1 MTRILVTGASGFLGR
16 HLLPRLSSAYP
27 SAAVVGVR
35 RSDYDLMVLADVER
49 MFADHHPDV
58 VVHLAAYSGGIGANR
73 SYPGDF
79 YYRNTILTAHVFD
92 AAARLGVRKL
102 IYTMGGCSYPAT
114 ATSPIGEGQMWAGYP
129 QAESAAYS
137 TAKKMG
143 LVASA
148 AYRQQHGLN
157 SVVLVPGNAYG
168 EFDNFKTQDAHV
180 IPAMIRRFYE
190 AKIASAPAV
199 TLWGT
204 GSPERDFV
212 YAGDVAEAIAYFV
225 ERYDSSDPVNL
236 SSGTR
241 ISIRELAGAV
251 KAAVG
256 YTGDILWDSTKPD
269 GQRTKIFDVSRMKS
283 LGLGC
288 GTSLQSGL
296 QRTVRWFESNYHTG
310 GDGIRL

>member
-27 SAAVVGVR
+27 SAVVVGVR
-35 RSDYDLMVLADVER
+35 RSDYDLMVLADVQR

-73 SYPGDF
+73 AFPGDF

-92 AAARLGVRKL
+92 TAARLGVRKL

-190 AKIASAPAV
+190 ARIASAPAV

-204 GSPERDFV
+204 GTPERDFV
-212 YAGDVAEAIAYFV
+212 YAGDVAEAITYFV
-225 ERYDSSDPVNL
+225 DRYDSSEPVNL

-241 ISIRELAGAV
+241 ISIRDLAGAV

-269 GQRTKIFDVSRMKS
+269 GQRTKIFDVSRMTS

-288 GTSLQSGL
+288 ETSLQSGL
-296 QRTVRWFESNYHTG
+296 QRTVRWFESNYDTG